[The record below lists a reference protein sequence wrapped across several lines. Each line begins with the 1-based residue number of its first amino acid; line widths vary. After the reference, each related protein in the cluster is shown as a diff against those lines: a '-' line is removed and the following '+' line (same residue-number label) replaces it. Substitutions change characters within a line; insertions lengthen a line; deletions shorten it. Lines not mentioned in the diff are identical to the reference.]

1 MPEAM
6 VKLELRFELA
16 NFLMMEN
23 QCESLVVVELLLVLI
38 LMMN

>member
-6 VKLELRFELA
+6 AKLELHFGLA

-23 QCESLVVVELLLVLI
+23 LCESLVVVELLLVLI

>member
-6 VKLELRFELA
+6 AKLELHFGLV

-23 QCESLVVVELLLVLI
+23 LCESLVVVELLLVLI